1 MSMFK
6 KIAVWFAAMFAAAS
20 LMVAHAADPVIEQ
33 AKAQGIVGEQYDG
46 YLGIVDPGRASAEL
60 RRKVDAI
67 NAGRLAE
74 YTKIS
79 QRTGD
84 SVQVVAGAM
93 ALKLIEGAST
103 GEMVKAGAA
112 DAWRKKQ

>member
-6 KIAVWFAAMFAAAS
+6 KIAVWFAAMFAATA
-20 LMVAHAADPVIEQ
+20 LMTAYAADPVIDQ
-33 AKAQGIVGEQYDG
+33 AKAQGIVGEQFDG
-46 YLGIVDPGRASAEL
+46 YLGIAEPSRASADV
-60 RRKVDAI
+60 RRKVDAT

-93 ALKLIEGAST
+93 ALKLINNAPA
-103 GEMVKAGAA
+103 GEVVKAGASEP
-112 DAWRKKQ
+112 WRKK

>member
-6 KIAVWFAAMFAAAS
+6 KLIAMFVAMFAAAS

-33 AKAQGIVGEQYDG
+33 AKAQGIIGEQYDG
-46 YLGIVDPGRASAEL
+46 YLGIADPGRASAEV
-60 RRKVDAI
+60 RRKIDAI

-79 QRTGD
+79 QEKGD

-93 ALKLIEGAST
+93 ALKLIDRAAA
-103 GEMVKAGAA
+103 GEMVKAGAS
-112 DAWRKKQ
+112 DPWRKK